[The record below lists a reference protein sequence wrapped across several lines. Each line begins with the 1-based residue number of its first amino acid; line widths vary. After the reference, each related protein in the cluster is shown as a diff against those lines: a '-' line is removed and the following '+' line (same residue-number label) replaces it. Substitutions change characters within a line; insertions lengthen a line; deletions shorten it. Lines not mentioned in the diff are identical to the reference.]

1 MSCPDTKRV
10 FDAVAFEPTV
20 KRQLADLRAHHA
32 ESYEHSLAVAHLSIR
47 LGLIAAKD
55 EERVYTLAAGAV
67 LHDIGKRGLPVRLLD
82 KAGQLTLEE
91 DAQRRTHPSL
101 GVRYINDTRFG
112 YGIDADG
119 VKAIIGGH
127 HEYQS
132 REDGPL
138 PYPRATPRTNG
149 WTDLVQI
156 VAACDSFRGLVETRP
171 YKRGLSLVEAIE
183 KLYPQY
189 TGDPYYVDRLA
200 ELVLDTNGSIRAKG
214 HPPLEGSRMGYD
226 GFTRFSVDS
235 PRTRSKV

>member
-10 FDAVAFEPTV
+10 FHAVAFEPTV

-32 ESYEHSLAVAHLSIR
+32 ESYEHSLAVARLSIR

-55 EERVYTLAAGAV
+55 EEQVYTLAAGAV
-67 LHDIGKRGLPVRLLD
+67 LHDIGKRGIPVRLLD

-101 GVRYINDTRFG
+101 GVRYINGTRFG

-132 REDGPL
+132 REGRPA
-138 PYPRATPRTNG
+138 YPRATPRTNG
-149 WTDLVQI
+149 WADLVQI
-156 VAACDSFRGLVETRP
+156 VAACDSFRGLVEMRP
-171 YKRGLSLVEAIE
+171 YKRGLSPVEAIE

-200 ELVLDTNGSIRAKG
+200 ELVLDTNGSIRAHG
-214 HPPLEGSRMGYD
+214 HPPVGDPRTGYD
-226 GFTRFSVDS
+226 RQVTRSAWDS
-235 PRTRSKV
+235 PRTRSKI